1 MNIDISTL
9 IRTESPNVEDV
20 RDFLAEFQNWD
31 SRVFENDSPLCAAV
45 KMHRRDLI
53 QLMIQDF
60 GMNVNAIVKSK
71 KR

>member
-1 MNIDISTL
+1 MDISTL

-31 SRVFENDSPLCAAV
+31 SKVFENSPLCAAV
-45 KMHRRDLI
+45 KMQRHDLI

-60 GMNVNAIVKSK
+60 GMNVNAIVKGK